1 MTALTTAEL
10 ILAALL
16 ALIVL
21 TLAFIWL
28 RRKVIARGHDLILG
42 AIRTTADP
50 RWRLG
55 LIRLRGDQFEWFSV
69 VGPRMRS
76 ERSWARHDLDL
87 GAPSPVDVDIPR
99 HTGGGHGRH
108 RPSSDRTCALAAE
121 LHRRPGVAREQSAG
135 VQRQRG
141 LTIIFCVTQKMS
153 LRPVNTVRSANFC
166 VTQKVSSWSSGQR
179 HGHRRAATGH
189 LRRRRGWPPGQG

>member
-87 GAPSPVDVDIPR
+87 GAPTPVDVDIPGIPGAVMVD
-99 HTGGGHGRH
+99 TGRH
-108 RPSSDRTCALAAE
+108 QTELALSPPSYTA
-121 LHRRPGVAREQSAG
+121 
-135 VQRQRG
+135 
-141 LTIIFCVTQKMS
+141 
-153 LRPVNTVRSANFC
+153 VRAWHE
-166 VTQKVSSWSSGQR
+166 SS
-179 HGHRRAATGH
+179 
-189 LRRRRGWPPGQG
+189 PPGFNVNVA